1 MKSTS
6 GSSGTE
12 GPFSVLFLWCKLW
25 PYAKRGCRTQGYRM
39 LQFFSAGMKW
49 PERKRQ
55 QVLNECP
62 DDWHIVSFI
71 VPDIV
76 SDITIQCTISY
87 SDIVPDILNKYFLFI
102 MLHFSSVGTCS
113 LAQWLSLRFPTESFN
128 IRDLYGVIMDVPQSV
143 CRIFWHWKEDIW
155 PFALLRKTL
164 FSNFAVMK
172 KGYIVPDIG
181 VDIVSDKT
189 TDMAP
194 DIAYDM

>member
-1 MKSTS
+1 M
-6 GSSGTE
+6 
-12 GPFSVLFLWCKLW
+12 
-25 PYAKRGCRTQGYRM
+25 
-39 LQFFSAGMKW
+39 
-49 PERKRQ
+49 
-55 QVLNECP
+55 
-62 DDWHIVSFI
+62 
-71 VPDIV
+71 
-76 SDITIQCTISY
+76 
-87 SDIVPDILNKYFLFI
+87 
-102 MLHFSSVGTCS
+102 
-113 LAQWLSLRFPTESFN
+113 SLRFPTESFN